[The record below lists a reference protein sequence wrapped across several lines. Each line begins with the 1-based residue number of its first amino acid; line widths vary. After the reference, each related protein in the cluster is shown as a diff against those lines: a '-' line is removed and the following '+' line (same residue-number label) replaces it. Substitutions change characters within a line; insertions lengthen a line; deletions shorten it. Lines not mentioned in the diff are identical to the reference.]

1 MVDFSKKCQSDSK
14 VLHTNKSTKQ
24 SVFFSQSIYF
34 EISKRFVQKS
44 KKQKKNDINR
54 LGPHRSCWG
63 RLKKIF
69 WHKTNFCVWMSA
81 IFMFQFNLSRNKSFY
96 REFIRNLSQNF
107 QKKDEKTTFF
117 WNFGGKVN
125 FYPEKARGV
134 QNMWSEWPTNNKLL
148 LWIFQ
153 RNLLWAFRLL
163 KLFMN
168 NQKHIFDPII
178 PTEVH

>member
-24 SVFFSQSIYF
+24 NVFFSQSIYF

-107 QKKDEKTTFF
+107 QKKRRKNNIFLKF
-117 WNFGGKVN
+117 WGKSEFLSWKSSGGAKYVVRMT
-125 FYPEKARGV
+125 YE
-134 QNMWSEWPTNNKLL
+134 Q
-148 LWIFQ
+148 
-153 RNLLWAFRLL
+153 
-163 KLFMN
+163 
-168 NQKHIFDPII
+168 
-178 PTEVH
+178 